1 MDYGIFNVHA
11 DVNECDCTQGC
22 TDTVRESALKV
33 DSGRKIPAAPGN
45 GTYFSKV
52 PVLSKYLPFAGPSAS
67 TVKAE
72 IHERFRPY
80 G

>member
-33 DSGRKIPAAPGN
+33 ESGRKISLAPPGN
-45 GTYFSKV
+45 RTCVDSMLY
-52 PVLSKYLPFAGPSAS
+52 PLPYSHP
-67 TVKAE
+67 
-72 IHERFRPY
+72 PY
-80 G
+80 MAAL